1 LRLATQAVAAKIPR
15 METGATTRAARLS
28 AVMREGERV
37 KPLELFFDLVFVLAL
52 TQCTTLMV
60 DHPSWEGIADG
71 VLVLALIWWSWVGYA
86 WLTSVVDPEE
96 GMVRI
101 ALFVAMAGLMLVA
114 LSVPDAFGE
123 TGLEFALAYG
133 IVRAGQI
140 ALFLLASRD
149 DPVLRRSV
157 GGLGVGTAV
166 GVGLVIGGSFLDPG
180 GQLAVW
186 GLALALDMAEPYFFG
201 SEGWK
206 LVPGHFAERH
216 WLIVIVAL
224 GETVVALGVGSEV
237 GLDLGIAAA
246 AMLGIALVS
255 ALWWLYF
262 DVVAI
267 LGAQRLVQ
275 APEGRER
282 NELARDVFSYMH
294 FLLVAGIELA
304 AVGLHEILAHVD
316 DPLKSV
322 PAFALLGGVAIYL
335 LGHVA
340 IRYRHVRTIN
350 RQRGA
355 LAILLV
361 ALVPLASE
369 VAPLVVLGAITGLL
383 AALIVYETRS
393 YGEDRGRV
401 RRSFET
407 SG

>member
-1 LRLATQAVAAKIPR
+1 
-15 METGATTRAARLS
+15 
-28 AVMREGERV
+28 
-37 KPLELFFDLVFVLAL
+37 
-52 TQCTTLMV
+52 
-60 DHPSWEGIADG
+60 
-71 VLVLALIWWSWVGYA
+71 
-86 WLTSVVDPEE
+86 
-96 GMVRI
+96 
-101 ALFVAMAGLMLVA
+101 
-114 LSVPDAFGE
+114 
-123 TGLEFALAYG
+123 
-133 IVRAGQI
+133 
-140 ALFLLASRD
+140 
-149 DPVLRRSV
+149 
-157 GGLGVGTAV
+157 
-166 GVGLVIGGSFLDPG
+166 
-180 GQLAVW
+180 
-186 GLALALDMAEPYFFG
+186 
-201 SEGWK
+201 
-206 LVPGHFAERH
+206 
-216 WLIVIVAL
+216 
-224 GETVVALGVGSEV
+224 
-237 GLDLGIAAA
+237 
-246 AMLGIALVS
+246 MLGIALVS

-361 ALVPLASE
+361 ALVPLATE